1 MNRSLT
7 RIDRLAFWNMIDEY
21 ASPLKLASYS
31 PLSISVRAFFSSLA
45 LQLMNSRTSGCQSL
59 MDCIFAAR
67 RVLPPDFTT
76 AAIWSYTRM
85 NDSGPDGVPPPE
97 SFSRLERIVETS
109 VPVPE
114 PNLNSM
120 ASEAASRMIDSML
133 SSTDWMKHAD
143 ACGNSYGDSGRWT
156 FFVCGS

>member
-1 MNRSLT
+1 RMAFMKSSLRRT
-7 RIDRLAFWNMIDEY
+7 ERFAFWNMIDEY

-31 PLSISVRAFFSSLA
+31 PDSISVRAFFSSFDLHW
-45 LQLMNSRTSGCQSL
+45 MKSMTSGCQSL

-85 NDSGPDGVPPPE
+85 KESGPDGVPPPE
-97 SFSRLERIVETS
+97 SFSRLERMVDRS

-114 PNLNSM
+114 P
-120 ASEAASRMIDSML
+120 
-133 SSTDWMKHAD
+133 
-143 ACGNSYGDSGRWT
+143 
-156 FFVCGS
+156 